1 MPPERRWDKSAG
13 PFFRLLADMYGVERV
28 LTMDERLKSLVLE
41 WVREVECMVL
51 ALGVVVNRFTEE
63 EAVESSYQVSVS
75 YISELLQLL
84 KARSNGEVAVGSRPL
99 APMVRFAGFSQDT
112 ARAMAPLVET
122 ILVHPAPFVPTARQL
137 REEETVTLYTLF
149 SGGWVLYFCHPIWRL
164 CPDLIPP
171 GWDTPALRAT
181 LTEPNRST

>member
-1 MPPERRWDKSAG
+1 
-13 PFFRLLADMYGVERV
+13 MYVVERV
-28 LTMDERLKSLVLE
+28 LTMDERLKNLVLE
-41 WVREVECMVL
+41 WIRDVECMVL
-51 ALGVVVNRFTEE
+51 ALGFVVNRFTDE

-84 KARSNGEVAVGSRPL
+84 KAWSNGEVAVGSRPL
-99 APMVRFAGFSQDT
+99 APMVRFAGFSEET

-122 ILVHPAPFVPTARQL
+122 ILVHPAPFLQVAQ
-137 REEETVTLYTLF
+137 EQAEDETVTLYGLF
-149 SGGWVLYFCHPIWRL
+149 SGGWVLYLCHPIWRL

-181 LTEPNRST
+181 LPT